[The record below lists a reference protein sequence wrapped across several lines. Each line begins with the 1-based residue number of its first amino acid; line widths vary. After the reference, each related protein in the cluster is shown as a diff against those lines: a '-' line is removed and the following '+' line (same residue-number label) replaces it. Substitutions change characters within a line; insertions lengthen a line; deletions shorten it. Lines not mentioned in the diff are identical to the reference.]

1 MNDNDVFGAAERNL
15 HSFFADRYPDRAAA
29 QRTIV
34 RQSILQRARREHLR
48 LVLQSYMSL
57 MKWLKPI
64 TLALIFF
71 ASAAYFLRV
80 SSLGLSAALPE
91 PHEAMILFLF
101 CVLLTLEKMIGR
113 PVLRGNA
120 WNWRDGWRLKLS
132 PAFKRMYRA
141 SHTSILHRR
150 RAGTH

>member
-1 MNDNDVFGAAERNL
+1 
-15 HSFFADRYPDRAAA
+15 
-29 QRTIV
+29 
-34 RQSILQRARREHLR
+34 LR
-48 LVLQSYMSL
+48 LVLRSYMSL

-64 TLALIFF
+64 TLALVFF

-80 SSLGLSAALPE
+80 SSLGVSAALPE
-91 PHEAMILFLF
+91 PHEGMILFLF

-120 WNWRDGWRLKLS
+120 WNWREGWRLELS

-141 SHTSILHRR
+141 SHTSIQHRR

>member
-1 MNDNDVFGAAERNL
+1 MNDNDAFGTAERNL

-64 TLALIFF
+64 ILALVFF
-71 ASAAYFLRV
+71 ASAAYCLRV
-80 SSLGLSAALPE
+80 SSLGSSAALPE
-91 PHEAMILFLF
+91 PHEAMIFFLF
-101 CVLLTLEKMIGR
+101 CILLTLEKMIGR
-113 PVLRGNA
+113 PVLRGNG
-120 WNWRDGWRLKLS
+120 WNWREGWRLQLS
-132 PAFKRMYRA
+132 PGFKRMYRA
-141 SHTSILHRR
+141 SYSAIQHRR